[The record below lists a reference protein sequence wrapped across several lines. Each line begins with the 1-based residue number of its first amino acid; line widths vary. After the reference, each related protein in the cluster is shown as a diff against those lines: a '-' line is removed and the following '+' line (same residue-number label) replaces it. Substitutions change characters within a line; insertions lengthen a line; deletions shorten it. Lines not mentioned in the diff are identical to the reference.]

1 MSCYKPAPTERVVSS
16 NRQIADGIWEMVLQ
30 WDGCVVPP
38 GTFVMVQ
45 PATITSM
52 PLGRPISVADV
63 AEDGSTLTIIY
74 RVVGSGTA
82 ALTKVAAEGRVT
94 VLGPLGKGFPVS
106 TDTGSCGSRVEDGAM
121 PPAETPAALS
131 QATAI
136 TAEATTMT
144 AQAAGTLSHSQPHAL
159 LIGGGVGIPPLY
171 FLGRTLVNQGWRVTF
186 HLGLRGAHEVFW
198 RDRFSALGDVHFA
211 TDDGTAGV
219 HGTVAQIGFDADAPL
234 PSAVHACGPLPML
247 RYVQNHWGPICPTYV
262 SVEQRMACGV
272 GACYACVIPDAQNP
286 DHQHRICYDGPV
298 FAAQEV
304 VL

>member
-1 MSCYKPAPTERVVSS
+1 MSCYKPAPTECVVDS
-16 NRQIADGIWEMVLQ
+16 NRQIADSIWEMVII
-30 WDGCVVPP
+30 WDGRVVPP

-45 PATITSM
+45 PASMTSM

-74 RVVGSGTA
+74 RVVGTGTA
-82 ALTKVAAEGRVT
+82 ALTKVTAGGRVT
-94 VLGPLGKGFPVS
+94 VLGPLGKGFPV
-106 TDTGSCGSRVEDGAM
+106 GS
-121 PPAETPAALS
+121 PA
-131 QATAI
+131 
-136 TAEATTMT
+136 
-144 AQAAGTLSHSQPHAL
+144 HSQPEDADCATVDASGTASAERPHAL

-171 FLGRTLVNQGWRVTF
+171 LLGRTLVSQGWQVTF
-186 HLGLRGAHEVFW
+186 HLGVRGAHEVFW
-198 RDRFSALGDVHFA
+198 HDRFSALGQVCFA

-219 HGTVAQIGFDADAPL
+219 HGTVAQIGFPADAPF

-298 FAAQEV
+298 FAAEEV